1 MSNLERITAPP
12 EALGEFL
19 ASLNVAGGPWEEAFH
34 RMFCDGCPAETWDAE
49 NCPYNAE
56 RDNPTWWLT
65 QAAEGEQ
72 GERRYAWR
80 NGLLNLGQ
88 GVIIPLEN
96 PLRAH
101 IRVKG
106 EESPL
111 GQMLNDEGAGGRFRS
126 RLEGGGKSQKSTP

>member
-1 MSNLERITAPP
+1 MPGGNLGRRKLP
-12 EALGEFL
+12 
-19 ASLNVAGGPWEEAFH
+19 VQCRAGQS
-34 RMFCDGCPAETWDAE
+34 DV
-49 NCPYNAE
+49 
-56 RDNPTWWLT
+56 WLT